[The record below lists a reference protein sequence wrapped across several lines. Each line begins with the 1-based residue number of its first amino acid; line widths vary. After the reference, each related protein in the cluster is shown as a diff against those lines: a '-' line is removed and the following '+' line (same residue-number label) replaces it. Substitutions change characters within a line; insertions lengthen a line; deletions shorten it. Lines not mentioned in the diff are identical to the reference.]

1 MLNIPPSKLT
11 PPAAPRELVERP
23 ALRAALDRGDDRALT
38 LVCAPPGFGKSLL
51 LADWVRHSLDIPTA
65 WVSLDQDDNDPRR
78 VWSAVLAAL
87 RACPGVPPSSRLRR
101 LVVSRTTVEPEFL
114 ADLLDSLDALPTRVR
129 LVLDDVHHLRSGSA
143 LRGLQMLVRG
153 RGPGVRLVLAS
164 RLDPGLPLARL
175 RLEDRLCD
183 VRAEQ
188 LRFSEPESAAL
199 LERCG
204 LRLDSHQ
211 VELLH
216 ERTGGWVAGLR
227 LAAMSMRGHP
237 EPDRFLATFSGDE
250 RPVADYLI
258 GEVLAGISDDQREVL
273 RCTSIVDPVPAA
285 LAVELCHREDA
296 PDLLGAVARDL
307 GLVTGTGTHRSD
319 YHTQELL
326 RSYLIADL
334 NRQGAGLASALH
346 ERAARWW
353 DGQGRPIEA
362 LRHGARAGDIAV
374 LTELQQRWAPRALR
388 SGRAPGV
395 ARRPSRRGRAAARRL
410 VVRRGVG
417 PGVAGAGSP
426 HRGGG
431 RRPTCAGHG
440 TGAGRIHP
448 RRVPH
453 RDRAAGRRGRLPT
466 GRRAGAGRPRAGRHG
481 AGRSRRRAYPSGC
494 GGGRTS
500 RPRGRPRPC
509 AHPSS
514 LTAGGAMPLPARGRG
529 MGRR

>member
-374 LTELQQRWAPRALR
+374 LTELQQRWAPELSARGEHPALLAALR
-388 SGRAPGV
+388 
-395 ARRPSRRGRAAARRL
+395 
-410 VVRRGVG
+410 
-417 PGVAGAGSP
+417 VAGEQ
-426 HRGGG
+426 
-431 RRPTCAGHG
+431 
-440 TGAGRIHP
+440 P
-448 RRVPH
+448 RE
-453 RDRAAGRRGRLPT
+453 DSWFAAVS
-466 GRRAGAGRPRAGRHG
+466 AQV
-481 AGRSRRRAYPSGC
+481 
-494 GGGRTS
+494 
-500 RPRGRPRPC
+500 
-509 AHPSS
+509 
-514 LTAGGAMPLPARGRG
+514 
-529 MGRR
+529 